1 MDKYKS
7 TLKECSKIAKDEY
20 KEVSEKLRKLQKDL
34 TSSQESLVKTIVELN
49 NSDINDKAVY
59 DSIKQVNQNTSDL
72 LGLGFQ
78 EFEKSF
84 KRKSENLSD
93 FTVTLFGRTKAGKST
108 IREALTNG
116 DGSSIGKGSQR
127 TTRDVKEY
135 NWNYLRILD
144 TPGFD
149 AYEGDEDTKIAFSQ
163 IDETDIILFLVT
175 SDNIEESEFEK
186 LAMLRRE
193 NKPVIILL
201 NVLYDLKHPIK
212 RKKFLEN
219 HQNYVSIEAIK
230 GHLNRL
236 KFLSKKHFDI
246 INIPVIPI
254 HALSAFESTQAVGN
268 EKELLYKASNLK
280 CFNEFITEEI
290 KTSGRQKRILTFRDS
305 YIFHL
310 ENTIKPVYE
319 ESYENLKPI
328 VKLLRNK
335 QLDLRRWFEKFI
347 PDKNDEIER
356 RLDEIFA
363 PLFNQIDTFV
373 DNNIEKTTFG
383 ETWTKTVNEHVTQGK
398 IKKIQEKI
406 VDDMN
411 NYLEEF
417 FKEFTF
423 DLNLNSSTIKTENVN
438 RVKKGYGGKV
448 LRWGCATFGTASAG
462 IGIAIATKV
471 AVANFWNPLG
481 WGLAAAGIGISI
493 FSCFWGDDTKR
504 FNRQKVKT
512 KVRMRAN
519 LEKMQRKYQ
528 SSLKSWFYNDITRGL
543 KKKITSELYKQV
555 ILFQNLLDEY
565 KLVIEKIE
573 SVTEKENIQLIGRL
587 VRLQNPAWKGT
598 ILRAIRVQGIFI
610 KLLTEKKLFENDD
623 EILKFGEILGEH
635 VINIKEGS
643 DRIKLLIDALDVNT
657 NELTNAYF
665 EPIKNKFLI
674 KVKKR
679 FAGKIFGQK
688 GINVQTAERITNCKI
703 EVEIE

>member
-20 KEVSEKLRKLQKDL
+20 KEISLKLRKLQKDL
-34 TSSQESLVKTIVELN
+34 TSSQKSLLKTIIELN
-49 NSDINDKAVY
+49 KSDINDKSVY
-59 DSIKQVNQNTSDL
+59 ESIKQVNQNTSDL
-72 LGLGFQ
+72 LELGFQ

-127 TTRDVKEY
+127 TTRDVREY

-186 LAMLRRE
+186 LALLRRE

-212 RKKFLEN
+212 RKRFLKDF
-219 HQNYVSIEAIK
+219 HNYVSLEAIK

-246 INIPVIPI
+246 NNIPVIPI

-280 CFNEFITEEI
+280 CFNEFIIDEI

-305 YIFHL
+305 FIFHV
-310 ENTIKPVYE
+310 ENTIKPVYK
-319 ESYENLKPI
+319 ESRVTLKPI
-328 VKLLRNK
+328 VNLLRNK
-335 QLDLRRWFEKFI
+335 QLDLKRWFDKFI

-363 PLFNQIDTFV
+363 PLINQIDTFV

-383 ETWTKTVNEHVTQGK
+383 ETWAKTVNEQVTQAK
-398 IKKIQEKI
+398 IKNIQEKI
-406 VDDMN
+406 VNDMN
-411 NYLEEF
+411 NYLQEF
-417 FKEFTF
+417 FKEFEF
-423 DLNLNSSTIKTENVN
+423 DLKLRLSNIKAENLKG
-438 RVKKGYGGKV
+438 VKKGSTGKV
-448 LRWGCATFGTASAG
+448 VRWSGAAIRITSGIILSA
-462 IGIAIATKV
+462 
-471 AVANFWNPLG
+471 AVANSWNPIG
-481 WGLAAAGIGISI
+481 WGLAIVGMGLGI
-493 FSCFWGDDTKR
+493 FNWFWGDDTKR

-512 KVRMRAN
+512 KVIMKAN

-528 SSLKSWFYNDITRGL
+528 SSLKSWFYKDITRGL
-543 KKKITSELYKQV
+543 KKKITSELYQQV
-555 ILFQNLLDEY
+555 KLFQNLLDEY
-565 KLVIEKIE
+565 KQVIEKIE
-573 SVTEKENIQLIGRL
+573 IVTERENIQLIERL
-587 VRLQNPAWKGT
+587 LRLQKPAWKGT
-598 ILRAIRVQGIFI
+598 ILRAIRVQGVFV
-610 KLLTEKKLFENDD
+610 KLLTEKKLFENDN
-623 EILKFGEILGEH
+623 EILKFGEILGEQ

-643 DRIKLLIDALDVNT
+643 DRIKLMIDALGVNT

-665 EPIKNKFLI
+665 EPKKDKFLI
-674 KVKKR
+674 KAKKR